1 MLPRHDDPS
10 RRWQSRRGISLITCA
25 TKTSEFPKQTRH
37 SVIFLIR
44 ADVLTDYLHLKGG
57 TGGMLLTPRGTS
69 VRAESAGYEVDFSFG
84 VYHVYAILQT
94 GPVVEADTEDLP
106 SKLVS
111 LST

>member
-1 MLPRHDDPS
+1 
-10 RRWQSRRGISLITCA
+10 
-25 TKTSEFPKQTRH
+25 
-37 SVIFLIR
+37 
-44 ADVLTDYLHLKGG
+44 
-57 TGGMLLTPRGTS
+57 MLLTPRGTS
-69 VRAESAGYEVDFSFG
+69 VRAESASYKVDFSFG